1 VIRRSP
7 CEYYT
12 KFLILHPRKYTDEQI
27 KELLLDDQLDYL
39 SGSYMKKL
47 REQCRPPEPFFPD
60 DQNHRRSRNFLIAE
74 GIEDLFDNTK
84 AVQAAK
90 AILKTPRAKEL
101 VEAMALT
108 RVPVRAIAI
117 ALSRQRSASFDD
129 DAVRAYQRYF
139 WNIEL
144 LDSTEMRALLFQRAL
159 APDLHQDAEV
169 KAQAKSFKSASY
181 TDPRRVAAQMAHSP
195 IGARLAQMRMGFMPS
210 TDELA
215 KLVETVRLTA
225 LARSLEM
232 ATYGGP
238 EDSIRA
244 LNYAITAEK
253 MGNILEQIVRP
264 DEELRNQL
272 SAIALRTNAPNKAPS
287 VRQLSAGNHTIDL
300 LPGVKSNASR
310 NNNRP

>member
-1 VIRRSP
+1 MIRRSP

-12 KFLILHPRKYTDEQI
+12 KFLILHPARYTDAQI
-27 KELLLDDQLDYL
+27 KELLLDAQLDYL

-47 REQCRPPEPFFPD
+47 RAQCRPPEPFFPD
-60 DQNHRRSRNFLIAE
+60 DKNHRRSRNFLIGE
-74 GIEDLFDNTK
+74 GIEDLFDNTR
-84 AVQAAK
+84 AVQAARQL
-90 AILKTPRAKEL
+90 LKTPRAKEL
-101 VEAMALT
+101 VEAMTLT
-108 RVPVRAIAI
+108 RVPIRAISI
-117 ALSRQRSASFDD
+117 ALSRERSALFNDE
-129 DAVRAYQRYF
+129 AVRAYQRYF

-144 LDSTEMRALLFQRAL
+144 LDSTEMRALLFQRAM
-159 APDLHQDAEV
+159 APELHQDAEV
-169 KAQAKSFKSASY
+169 KAHAKAFKNASY

-238 EDSIRA
+238 EDSIKA

-287 VRQLSAGNHTIDL
+287 IKQLSGGNHTIDL
-300 LPGVKSNASR
+300 LPGVKSNARKTS
-310 NNNRP
+310 